1 MRTKDQTTH
10 VDSTIQIVWRL
21 RLAAAPERVFAAW
34 LSPADHERFWC
45 ERSEALP
52 DGSFRQHFIDG
63 TVAQCAVEDA
73 TAAVHIRFRYF
84 ESHVDIHLQQRGHGT
99 DLTLVAVGVAPREW
113 NDVHAGW
120 LNVLLPFKAW
130 VDFGIDL
137 RNHDPERTWA
147 QRYVDQ

>member
-1 MRTKDQTTH
+1 VIDRTSG
-10 VDSTIQIVWRL
+10 VDRTPQIVWRL
-21 RLAAAPERVFAAW
+21 RLAAAPERVFRAW

-63 TVAQCAVEDA
+63 TVARCAIED
-73 TAAVHIRFRYF
+73 TQAVAHIRFRYF
-84 ESHVDIHLQQRGHGT
+84 ESQVDIHLQPRDTGT
-99 DLTLVAVGVAPREW
+99 DLTLIALGVEPHEW

-137 RNHDPERTWA
+137 RNHDPLRTWA